1 MFIAF
6 VCLGNDQVVVHYFYP
21 LSLSLKL
28 PLVIAFLY
36 FFIIPYSKPTY
47 VAPTSPRTHVL
58 FLVFEP
64 SPPFLYNFFFLIRFL
79 FRLQLPHFLSFAT
92 SYSQSY
98 TVHHLRPTA
107 SIPCSLSSSL
117 LLLFY
122 SHNQWICGPIPAVHK
137 LELLIFF
144 VLLILQHTTWIHVSY
159 LFWSYAILS
168 RT

>member
-28 PLVIAFLY
+28 PLVIAFLC
-36 FFIIPYSKPTY
+36 FFIIPYSKSTY

-64 SPPFLYNFFFLIRFL
+64 SPPFLYNFFSLIRLL

-117 LLLFY
+117 LLLFLRP
-122 SHNQWICGPIPAVHK
+122 QPV
-137 LELLIFF
+137 
-144 VLLILQHTTWIHVSY
+144 Y
-159 LFWSYAILS
+159 LWPYPSG
-168 RT
+168 T